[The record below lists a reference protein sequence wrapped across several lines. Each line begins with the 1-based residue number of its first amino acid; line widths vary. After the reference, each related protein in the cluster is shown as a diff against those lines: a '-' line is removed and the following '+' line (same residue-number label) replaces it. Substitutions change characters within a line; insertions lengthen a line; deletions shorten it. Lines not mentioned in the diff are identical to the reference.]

1 MGRENGEGAVDPHLL
16 LCNLQAS
23 QRSRAEIKDWIQ
35 HDQKGYF
42 NPGARSYHG
51 AEFTTVRSLG

>member
-23 QRSRAEIKDWIQ
+23 QGSRAEIKDWMQ

-42 NPGARSYHG
+42 NPGARS
-51 AEFTTVRSLG
+51 